1 MVEIRGTRRSALIP
15 SKTVKREWC
24 KAREQAD
31 MKSAI
36 LHDTHARLLTD
47 AKREDKETT
56 RLGWRC

>member
-1 MVEIRGTRRSALIP
+1 MIP